1 MAHQAHAGYV
11 LTGTG
16 HPHPLKLRPPTPPR
30 NPPSL
35 YGCVFVVCCASVAWV
50 SWYGRLR
57 WWCVPRL
64 GVVGVA
70 AWGWA
75 GDPWPIRG
83 QPLLVR
89 VGAVAVACLRCA
101 GRAGA
106 ALRRWFDSRASVG
119 LWSWHRVS
127 ECVARIARGPSA
139 CTAVPA
145 VVCPAGVLCL
155 AHLAVLPFAGASE
168 VCDGRE
174 HGHSVF
180 LLPPASPVQS
190 GKHLRSGVTPV
201 TLRGL
206 SGRPRRRCSSRD
218 YAIPRLA
225 VFCVSHP
232 PPCFRRCFVQ
242 HNPCGN
248 VLPATVRSI

>member
-1 MAHQAHAGYV
+1 VWQLDGGIQTPLYTTTPPHPKNTAQPKKTKAVLYIHQPLVAHRPHTGYV

-16 HPHPLKLRPPTPPR
+16 HPHPLDLRPPTPPR
-30 NPPSL
+30 NPPTL
-35 YGCVFVVCCASVAWV
+35 YGCGFVVCCASLAWV

-57 WWCVPRL
+57 WWCVPGL

-106 ALRRWFDSRASVG
+106 ALRCWFVSRASVG
-119 LWSWHRVS
+119 LWSWHQVS

-145 VVCPAGVLCL
+145 NVCPSAGSLL
-155 AHLAVLPFAGASE
+155 GAS
-168 VCDGRE
+168 
-174 HGHSVF
+174 
-180 LLPPASPVQS
+180 
-190 GKHLRSGVTPV
+190 
-201 TLRGL
+201 RGL
-206 SGRPRRRCSSRD
+206 
-218 YAIPRLA
+218 
-225 VFCVSHP
+225 V
-232 PPCFRRCFVQ
+232 FRRCQ
-242 HNPCGN
+242 RG
-248 VLPATVRSI
+248 VRWA